1 MTRMVKY
8 QVKLV
13 REESANYEVEKN
25 IKSPLAAKNII
36 NTVLEL
42 NNECVEKFGI
52 LALDT
57 KNNVIGIHI
66 ISIGSLNASI
76 VHPREV
82 FKAAILNNACSIIL
96 FHNHPSGDVTPSNE
110 DIETTK
116 RLVESGKIMG
126 ITVFDHIIVG
136 ENNYCSMKDKCLI

>member
-1 MTRMVKY
+1 MTRMTKY
-8 QVKLV
+8 TVKLIK
-13 REESANYEVEKN
+13 ESSGNYNVEKT
-25 IKSPLAAKNII
+25 IKNPETAKDII

-42 NNECVEKFGI
+42 NHECVEKFGI

-82 FKAAILNNACSIIL
+82 FKSAILNNSASIIL
-96 FHNHPSGDVTPSNE
+96 FHNHPSGDCTPSRE

-116 RLVESGKIMG
+116 RITEAGDIIG
-126 ITVFDHIIVG
+126 IKVLDHIIVG
-136 ENNYCSMKDKCLI
+136 DENYISLKNESII